1 MGFPYVFKMFQL
13 ADGSFVDVA
22 ILDTAGQEKFR
33 AVGELYYKK
42 ADGILLVYDITNVKS
57 LDELRNYYG
66 KKIKEQCKK
75 DVKILL
81 LGNKTDLEEERQ
93 IPPEV
98 GACIAKESGYMFT
111 EASCLENK
119 NVAGCFE
126 TLIELTYREVIQEKK
141 EKGIIINKKN
151 CKKKQ
156 SDCC

>member
-42 ADGILLVYDITNVKS
+42 ADGILLVYDITNIKS
-57 LDELRNYYG
+57 LEELRNYYG
-66 KKIKEQCKK
+66 QKIKEQCKK
-75 DVKILL
+75 GVKILL

-93 IPPEV
+93 I
-98 GACIAKESGYMFT
+98 FT

-126 TLIELTYREVIQEKK
+126 TLIELTYREVIQQKI

>member
-1 MGFPYVFKMFQL
+1 MVN
-13 ADGSFVDVA
+13 VT
-22 ILDTAGQEKFR
+22 IIDTAGQERFR
-33 AVGELYYKK
+33 ALTDQIYKK
-42 ADGILLVYDITNVKS
+42 ADGILLVYDISDIKS
-57 LDELRNYYG
+57 LDEVRNYYG
-66 KKIKEQCKK
+66 QKIKEQCKK
-75 DVKILL
+75 GVKILL

-98 GACIAKESGYMFT
+98 GACIAKEGGYMFT

-126 TLIELTYREVIQEKK
+126 TLIELTYREVIQEKI

>member
-1 MGFPYVFKMFQL
+1 MYQL
-13 ADGSFVDVA
+13 SDGSLVNVT
-22 ILDTAGQEKFR
+22 IIDTAGQERFR
-33 AVGELYYKK
+33 ALTDQIYKK
-42 ADGILLVYDITNVKS
+42 ADGILLVYDISDIKS
-57 LDELRNYYG
+57 LDEVRNYYG
-66 KKIKEQCKK
+66 QKIKEQCKK
-75 DVKILL
+75 GVKILL

-98 GACIAKESGYMFT
+98 GACIANESGYLFM

-126 TLIELTYREVIQEKK
+126 TLIELTYRETIQENK

-156 SDCC
+156 NDCC